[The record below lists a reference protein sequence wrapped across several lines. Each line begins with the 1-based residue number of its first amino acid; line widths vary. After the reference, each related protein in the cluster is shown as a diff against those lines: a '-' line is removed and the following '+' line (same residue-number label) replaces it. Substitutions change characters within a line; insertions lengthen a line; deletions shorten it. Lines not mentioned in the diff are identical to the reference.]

1 MKSKFGFTDRSF
13 QLLEELHANNNREW
27 FQPHKQEIGEL
38 LLDPFADLLEVTTA
52 KLKDARRP
60 MIGSK
65 QTIFRLNRDVR
76 FSKDKRPYKEH
87 VSGLLTPSGSKKDD
101 SALLYA
107 HLAADGGFIA
117 SGFYKME
124 TKVLNLFRD
133 RIIEDAKL
141 FRTITRKLLKAGYE
155 FEPFEPLKSMPR
167 GYSEYAD
174 HEHAAYL
181 KLKSYVVT
189 KPQTREVWID
199 GSIVKRLVALHKASG
214 DLYQFGMEAM
224 GTSMS

>member
-1 MKSKFGFTDRSF
+1 MMSKFGFTDRSF
-13 QLLEELHANNNREW
+13 QLLEELHDNNNREW
-27 FQPHKQEIGEL
+27 FHPRKQEIRDL
-38 LLDPFADLLEVTTA
+38 LQDPFADMLEATTA
-52 KLKDARRP
+52 KLKNARRP
-60 MIGSK
+60 MIGNK
-65 QTIFRLNRDVR
+65 QTMFRINRDVR
-76 FSKDKRPYKEH
+76 FSKDKRPYSEH

-124 TKVLNLFRD
+124 TKVLNQFRD

-141 FRTITRKLLKAGYE
+141 FRTITRKLIKAGYE

-167 GYSEYAD
+167 GYSQYAE
-174 HEHAAYL
+174 HEHASYL

-189 KPQTREVWID
+189 KKQTREVWID
-199 GSIVKRLVALHKASG
+199 GSIVKQLTTLHKASG
-214 DLYQFGMEAM
+214 DLYQFGLEAM
-224 GTSMS
+224 GIGL

>member
-1 MKSKFGFTDRSF
+1 MKSKFGFIDRSF
-13 QLLEELHANNNREW
+13 QLLEELHDNNNREW
-27 FQPHKQEIGEL
+27 FHPHKQEIRDL
-38 LLDPFADLLEVTTA
+38 LQDPFADLLEATTA
-52 KLKDARRP
+52 KLKNARRP

-65 QTIFRLNRDVR
+65 QTMFRINRDVR
-76 FSKDKRPYKEH
+76 FSKDKRPYSEH

-117 SGFYKME
+117 SGFYNME

-167 GYSEYAD
+167 GYSQYAD

-181 KLKSYVVT
+181 KLKSFVIT
-189 KPQTREVWID
+189 KKQTREVWID
-199 GSIVKRLVALHKASG
+199 GSIVKQLTALHKSSG
-214 DLYQFGMEAM
+214 DLYQFGLEAM
-224 GTSMS
+224 GVGL